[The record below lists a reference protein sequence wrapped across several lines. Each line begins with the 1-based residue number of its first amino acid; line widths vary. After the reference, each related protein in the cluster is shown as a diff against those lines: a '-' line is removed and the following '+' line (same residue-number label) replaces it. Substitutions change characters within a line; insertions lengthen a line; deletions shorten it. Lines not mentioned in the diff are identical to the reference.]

1 MAAVNGSPGADCVFL
16 SGPGSARLDISSV
29 DVENTLG
36 FSLESWCWEFRKV

>member
-1 MAAVNGSPGADCVFL
+1 
-16 SGPGSARLDISSV
+16 LDISSV